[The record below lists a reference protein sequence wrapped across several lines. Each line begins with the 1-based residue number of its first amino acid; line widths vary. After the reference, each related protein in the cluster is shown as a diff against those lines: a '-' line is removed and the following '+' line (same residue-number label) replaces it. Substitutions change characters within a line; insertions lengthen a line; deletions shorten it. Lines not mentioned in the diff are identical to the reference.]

1 MKNALREFLSYASAE
16 RGLSPNTMAA
26 YGRDLTDY
34 VAYLEKK
41 GVGGPDDVKRERV
54 TAYLETLW
62 AKGYAAST
70 VSRKV
75 AAIKT
80 FHKFLAR
87 EGLSSTLPT
96 ELLPTPKKPR
106 RVPGVLSVPQVTR
119 LLEQPFGNEAA
130 GLRDR
135 AMLEMLYGCGLR
147 ISEVTG
153 LDLEDVD
160 LKRGFLR
167 CFGKGSKERV
177 VPIGGAASEALRAYV
192 EGARRELVGRRSGE
206 SALFVNARGTRL
218 SRKGAW
224 KILKKYASRAGVD
237 AHPHTL
243 RHSFA
248 THLLEG
254 GADLRAVQE
263 MLGHADIGT
272 TQIYTHVDKR
282 RLREVYGKAHPRA

>member
-1 MKNALREFLSYASAE
+1 MDEALREFLSYARAE
-16 RGLSPNTMAA
+16 RGLSENTMVA
-26 YGRDLTDY
+26 YERDLR
-34 VAYLEKK
+34 VYLVFMRER
-41 GVGGPDDVKRERV
+41 GRSRPDDVSHDDI
-54 TAYLETLW
+54 TAYLQVQW
-62 AKGYAAST
+62 SKGHAAST
-70 VSRKV
+70 ISRRV

-87 EGLSSTLPT
+87 EGFATTLPT
-96 ELLPTPKKPR
+96 ELLPTPKKPL
-106 RVPGVLSVPQVTR
+106 RVPDVLTVEQVTR
-119 LLEQPFGNEAA
+119 LLEQPMGNDTA
-130 GLRDR
+130 GRRDR

-147 ISEVTG
+147 VSEVLG

-160 LKRGFLR
+160 LKRGFVK

-177 VPIGGAASEALRAYV
+177 VPIGGAAARAVVDYV
-192 EGARRELVGRRSGE
+192 NGGRKELARKKGN
-206 SALFVNARGTRL
+206 SALLLNLRGERL

-224 KILKKYASRAGVD
+224 KIVKKYATRAGVD

-272 TQIYTHVDKR
+272 TQIYTHVSKK
-282 RLREVYGKAHPRA
+282 RLREVYHKAHPRA